1 MKEIF
6 EHIENNINETINNLF
21 RMVSQPSVSAQS
33 NGFDRAPD
41 LMCKIAEEYGLKTT
55 ILRPDNNGFP
65 SIFAEKKSKNSDKT
79 LLFYTHYDVQPP
91 DPLELWESDPFKP
104 EKIGDRLYGRGMSD
118 DKGNIA
124 ARLAAIKA
132 FLDIE
137 KDLPVNIKLFMEGE
151 EEIGSRNLLS
161 IIDKNK
167 NLLSADACIWEGGGR
182 NMSNNPFIYLGL
194 KGVLSINMKVKKL
207 NVDAH
212 SSYAPILPSAIE
224 RLTLAINS
232 FKNEF
237 GHIIIKDFHS
247 DILPLSDEER
257 NAILSLP
264 NDSKEWE
271 DTFGIDFSEYNN
283 ESIDDMKIKL
293 YAEPTANVAGFN
305 SGYNGPG
312 MKTVLPSVAECK
324 MDFRLVPDQNPN
336 KIFKNIKDHLI
347 QNGFSDIDIEPFGKV
362 FPYRTN
368 ISSPLVN
375 LVKETAFQVYKK
387 EPVVSPNN
395 PGSGP
400 MYEFGGML
408 GLPVV
413 SAGIDH
419 PTHKI
424 HAPNENI
431 TVEDLILGSKHI
443 ALIMKKLVTNE

>member
-6 EHIENNINETINNLF
+6 QHIENNIDETIETLF
-21 RMVSQPSVSAQS
+21 SMVSQPSISAQ
-33 NGFDRAPD
+33 NIGFDKAPN
-41 LMCKIAEEYGLKTT
+41 LLKNIAENYGLKTS
-55 ILRPDNNGFP
+55 LLSPENNGFP
-65 SIFAEKKSKNSDKT
+65 TVFAEKKSNKSDKT
-79 LLFYTHYDVQPP
+79 LLLYTHYDVQPP
-91 DPLELWESDPFKP
+91 EPLELWESDPFMP
-104 EKIGDRLYGRGMSD
+104 EKRGERLYGRGMSD

-137 KDLPVNIKLFMEGE
+137 KNLPVNIKFFMEGE

-161 IIDKNK
+161 IINK
-167 NLLSADACIWEGGGR
+167 YKDDLTADACIWEGGGR

-194 KGVLSINMKVKKL
+194 KGVLTINMKVKKL

-224 RLTLAINS
+224 RLTLAISS
-232 FKNEF
+232 FKDKY
-237 GHIIIKDFHS
+237 GKIVIKDFHK
-247 DILPLSDEER
+247 DILPLSNEQR
-257 NAILSLP
+257 LAILSLP

-271 DTFGIDFSEYNN
+271 ETFGLDFKEYDN
-283 ESIDDMKIKL
+283 ESVDDMKIKL
-293 YAEPTANVAGFN
+293 YSEPTANVAGII

-312 MKTVLPSVAECK
+312 MKTVLPAIAECK
-324 MDFRLVPDQNPN
+324 MDFRLVPDQNPEV
-336 KIFKNIKDHLI
+336 IFDSIRKHLDA
-347 QNGFSDIDIEPFGKV
+347 NGFTDIQIEPVGKV
-362 FPYRTN
+362 FPYRTDIN
-368 ISSPLVN
+368 SPLVD
-375 LVKETAFQVYKK
+375 LVKDTAFDVYNK
-387 EPVVSPNN
+387 EAVISPNN

-408 GLPVV
+408 NLPVV

-443 ALIMKKLVTNE
+443 ALIMKKLSEV